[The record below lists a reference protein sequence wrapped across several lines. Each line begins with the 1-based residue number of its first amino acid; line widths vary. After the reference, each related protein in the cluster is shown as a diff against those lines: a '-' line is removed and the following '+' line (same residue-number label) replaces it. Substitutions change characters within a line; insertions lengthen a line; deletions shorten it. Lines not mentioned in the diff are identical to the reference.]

1 MAKKTVWSCAWA
13 LACGALAAYAVEVDG
28 VAAKVGS
35 DTILKSD
42 VYEEMRRMGEQNDS
56 RYAEVRNE
64 MIDRKLILKAAAEA
78 KMTMQEWV
86 VENRVREIIGK
97 AFDGDRS
104 KLIEALA
111 RQKTTYPEWYARM
124 KEDMVVGA
132 MRWNVIEKNVAASP
146 AAVRREYE
154 AHPERYTSD
163 RKVSVSVIMLKP
175 EEAGRR
181 DEISAALKEKD
192 FAELGGRKFENVRP
206 EDQFKPEICR
216 EIEAMPKGTISRW
229 IELDGWSFLLRK
241 DAETETKRLS
251 LEEAYD
257 DVEAAV
263 KAAETERLYKAWIER
278 LRAETYIRVF

>member
-1 MAKKTVWSCAWA
+1 MKNTACICALA
-13 LACGALAAYAVEVDG
+13 LACGAAAALGVEVDG
-28 VAAKVGS
+28 VAAKVGPE
-35 DTILKSD
+35 TILRSD
-42 VYEEMRRMGEQNDS
+42 VYEEMRRMGERDDS

-64 MIDRKLILKAAAEA
+64 MIDRKLILRAAAEA
-78 KMTMQEWV
+78 KMTLQEWV

-104 KLIEALA
+104 KLIEALTQ
-111 RQKTTYPEWYARM
+111 QKTSYPEWYARM
-124 KEDMVVGA
+124 KEDMIVGA
-132 MRWNVIEKNVAASP
+132 MRWNVVEKNVSVSP

-154 AHPERYTSD
+154 AHPERYVSD
-163 RKVSVSVIMLKP
+163 RRVSVSVILLKP

-192 FAELGGRKFENVRP
+192 FAELGGRKYENVRP

-216 EIEAMPKGTISRW
+216 EIESMPKGTISRW

-241 DAETETKRLS
+241 DAETETRRLS

-257 DVEAAV
+257 DVESAV
-263 KAAETERLYKAWIER
+263 KAAETDRLYKAWLER

>member
-1 MAKKTVWSCAWA
+1 
-13 LACGALAAYAVEVDG
+13 
-28 VAAKVGS
+28 
-35 DTILKSD
+35 
-42 VYEEMRRMGEQNDS
+42 MGEKNDS

-86 VENRVREIIGK
+86 VENRVREIIAK

-175 EEAGRR
+175 EEASRR

-192 FAELGGRKFENVRP
+192 FAELGGRKYENVRP
-206 EDQFKPEICR
+206 EEQFKPEICR

-257 DVEAAV
+257 AVEAAV